1 MVNPLFL
8 LNNLESYAEGP
19 LVVVPVG
26 AEKLE
31 AAYLGRGSNVATNAG
46 ADVVVAYA
54 HQSDGV
60 GSIVGQPVKAD
71 TFGQVIVDE
80 LFHLALYLLLFL
92 PCWLVVE
99 METHL
104 AFLALDVG
112 IV

>member
-1 MVNPLFL
+1 M
-8 LNNLESYAEGP
+8 
-19 LVVVPVG
+19 VVPIG
-26 AEKLE
+26 AKKFET
-31 AAYLGRGSNVATNAG
+31 AYLSCRADVFSYAG

-60 GSIVGQPVKAD
+60 GSIVGQPVEAD
-71 TFGQVIVDE
+71 AFGQFITGGE
-80 LFHLALYLLLFL
+80 LKGYWQVFVYQAIHFLLNLLLFL
-92 PCWLVVE
+92 PTGFVVE

>member
-1 MVNPLFL
+1 M
-8 LNNLESYAEGP
+8 
-19 LVVVPVG
+19 VVPVG

-71 TFGQVIVDE
+71 AFGQVITCGE
-80 LFHLALYLLLFL
+80 LEGDRQVFVYQAIHFLLNLLLFL
-92 PCWLVVE
+92 PTGFVVE
-99 METHL
+99 IETHL